1 MSHTARN
8 FMETQ
13 TKKTTEEGQTAVLR
27 SGDLFGQLE
36 RLVKQKGR
44 LQISHDEGGSGMA
57 YYWCA
62 TLGDEWPYC
71 HASTLEGSLRVL
83 VSEHLRL
90 EREALQKR
98 INEIDGSASL

>member
-1 MSHTARN
+1 MENQDTPKNTA
-8 FMETQ
+8 
-13 TKKTTEEGQTAVLR
+13 AV
-27 SGDLFGQLE
+27 SVGTGDLFGQLE

-62 TLGDEWPYC
+62 TLGGEWPYC